1 MGRAGG
7 SRDVIDEFFDQ
18 WVDRLCRTVPAYI
31 RPRKILFSNFC
42 IGWRVLLYAKALY
55 ERIASAFGHI
65 SSEENMDLFMRETA
79 ERGGDGIAWLK
90 AFWKEQAQ
98 ALLRLEKWG
107 RTIRF
112 TALLA
117 LMLLACLG
125 TAATSGAGMPL
136 MAASL
141 CVMWIS
147 TAIEC
152 GYRPVCGNLRQRY
165 LAQTLLRTG
174 AISLMLVYHFG
185 VYIAQGVPSNVVL
198 QSAMII
204 MLFVHAA
211 LYLALVL
218 FNTRQPFFLRVLAGL
233 TGVMPA
239 LTAASALAVAAS
251 CIFRPWPV
259 PAAGV
264 LGALGAL
271 MTFMGDALITIT
283 HLGGIRLKYYA
294 IWVCLLMTGGC
305 FAMLLGTWMYAL

>member
-1 MGRAGG
+1 M
-7 SRDVIDEFFDQ
+7 IDEFFDQ
-18 WVDRLCRTVPAYI
+18 WIDRLCRTIPAYI
-31 RPRKILFSNFC
+31 KPRRILFSNSC
-42 IGWRVLLYAKALY
+42 IGWRVLLYGRALLSKVS
-55 ERIASAFGHI
+55 AAFGHI

-79 ERGGDGIAWLK
+79 ERGDDGIAWLK

-112 TALLA
+112 TALLV
-117 LMLLACLG
+117 LMLLACFG
-125 TAATSGAGMPL
+125 TAATNGPGMPL
-136 MAASL
+136 VAASL
-141 CVMWIS
+141 CVLWIS

-152 GYRPVCGNLRQRY
+152 GYKPICGRLRQRY

-174 AISLMLVYHFG
+174 AISLMLVHYFG
-185 VYIAQGVPSNVVL
+185 AYVGQGVPSNIVL
-198 QSAMII
+198 QSTMII

-211 LYLALVL
+211 LYLAFVL
-218 FNTRQPFFLRVLAGL
+218 LNTRQPLFLRALAGI

-251 CIFRPWPV
+251 SFFRPWPLS
-259 PAAGV
+259 AAGV

-271 MTFMGDALITIT
+271 LTFMGDELITIT
-283 HLGGIRLKYYA
+283 QLGGIRLKYYA